1 MILPGTTF
9 INQEPLFLQ
18 VLVHFDKS
26 YLAPF
31 EFELPPLEEFR
42 INLGNQP
49 QAEYLGITLLQDYP
63 PQILPKDIQ
72 TNHSLNYWEVSALRQ
87 QIEEDCESTFDF
99 SQAIYFYS
107 KDEAYGEFSNFAD
120 FGIEIN
126 GLFYPTIEHYYQSRN
141 LKIPATRKKSE

>member
-1 MILPGTTF
+1 MLASAMILPGTTF

-72 TNHSLNYWEVSALRQ
+72 TNHSLNYWEVLALRQ
-87 QIEEDCESTFDF
+87 QI
-99 SQAIYFYS
+99 
-107 KDEAYGEFSNFAD
+107 
-120 FGIEIN
+120 
-126 GLFYPTIEHYYQSRN
+126 
-141 LKIPATRKKSE
+141 